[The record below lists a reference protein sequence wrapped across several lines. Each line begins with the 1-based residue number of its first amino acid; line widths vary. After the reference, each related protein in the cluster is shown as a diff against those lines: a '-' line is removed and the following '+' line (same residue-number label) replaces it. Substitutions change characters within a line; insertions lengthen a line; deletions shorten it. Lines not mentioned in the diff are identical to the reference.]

1 MSPLSVTNV
10 SLGVPAIHSAL
21 CNARRSTKSG
31 LASAFG
37 YILDF
42 SVMISDTVEV
52 INKAS
57 ARAYADN
64 N

>member
-1 MSPLSVTNV
+1 
-10 SLGVPAIHSAL
+10 
-21 CNARRSTKSG
+21 